1 MRMARRSL
9 RTLCFRLLLLG
20 FLPLV
25 PSAGASQ
32 IRLKS
37 GEVYTD
43 ATVIHRE
50 AEYIEIR
57 VRYGTMTLPLEKIDT
72 IDGVP
77 VNPPAPPPR
86 PLAPATAR
94 PAVQPSRRPVVI
106 MVTPTIAPV
115 PGLPTIAAIRR
126 TPSPNVTGQ
135 PSLMPDWWPWRS
147 GGVEQ
152 IGGIAL
158 GVIIILYLWSLT
170 FPRLRSDMRDRPNA
184 SGLWYT
190 VVLLLPG
197 LGYLCYLLGR
207 RLALLTERKRAEIEE
222 QNHFEFLDA
231 DHNPILIDA
240 TSSVFSGIEN
250 AREIL
255 ENALHK
261 RASDIHIEPAAQE
274 YRVRLRVDGS
284 MLPDRSFTTN
294 DGMRLV
300 SALKTLA
307 QVDIAERRKAQD
319 GRFGARQGNRAVD
332 FRAATVP
339 SVHGEKLV
347 LRILDRK
354 SGVRGL
360 NDLGMPQKM
369 MDHFAQIVHSR
380 SGMILA
386 TGPTGSGKTS
396 TLYAALAQLDA
407 TQLNLVTIE
416 DPVEYELAGAT
427 QIPVNAKAGVT
438 YESGLRSI
446 LRQDPDVILVGEM
459 RDLESAQI
467 ALRAALTGHLV
478 FSSLHTRDAIG
489 AVLRLEEMGIESH
502 LIASALFV
510 VLSQRLVRIVC
521 DSCRQPYECA
531 GNELSSLGIELEP
544 GGTLYRA
551 VGCRKCEG
559 TGYLGR
565 TGIFEMLV
573 FDDAIRQPVNN
584 GIEEDDLLRLA
595 REKGFARF
603 REDGAMKVLL
613 GITTVDELLKVN

>member
-1 MRMARRSL
+1 MARRFL
-9 RTLCFRLLLLG
+9 RPLG
-20 FLPLV
+20 SWLFILIALRIPV
-25 PSAGASQ
+25 PVDAAQ

-43 ATVIHRE
+43 ATVLHHD
-50 AEYIEIR
+50 ATSIEIR
-57 VRYGTMTLPLEKIDT
+57 VRYGTMTLPLNVVDR

-77 VNPPAPPPR
+77 VNLALSPGTAPTVAAPVIPSFPPAPRQPS
-86 PLAPATAR
+86 TALVV
-94 PAVQPSRRPVVI
+94 PAVVPTPGSRPSSTDHHVAAPSI
-106 MVTPTIAPV
+106 SGGSLPFWQQWDTPEFT
-115 PGLPTIAAIRR
+115 LIRR
-126 TPSPNVTGQ
+126 T
-135 PSLMPDWWPWRS
+135 SLA
-147 GGVEQ
+147 VAA
-152 IGGIAL
+152 AL
-158 GVIIILYLWSLT
+158 CLWFLT
-170 FPRLRSDMRDRPNA
+170 LPRLSRDLQSRGT
-184 SGLWYT
+184 SSLRWYA

-197 LGYLCYLLGR
+197 LGYLIYLVAR
-207 RLALLTERKRAEIEE
+207 RLDQQSEQRRAQVEE
-222 QNHFEFLDA
+222 QNRFEFLDA
-231 DHNPILIDA
+231 DHHPIQIDA
-240 TSSVFSGIEN
+240 GSSVASGIEN
-250 AREIL
+250 ARDIL
-255 ENALHK
+255 ENALLK
-261 RASDIHIEPAAQE
+261 RASDVHIEPAAQE

-284 MLPDRSFTTN
+284 MLPDRAFPTN
-294 DGMRLV
+294 DGLRLV
-300 SALKTLA
+300 SAFKTLA

-319 GRFGARQGNRAVD
+319 GRFGARQGPRAVD
-332 FRAATVP
+332 FRLATVP
-339 SVHGEKLV
+339 SVHGEKVV

-360 NDLGMPQKM
+360 NDLGMPQAM
-369 MDHFAQIVHSR
+369 MDRFAEIVHSR

-407 TQLNLVTIE
+407 SQLNLVTIE

-489 AVLRLEEMGIESH
+489 AVMRLEEMGIEPH
-502 LIASALFV
+502 LVASALFV

-521 DSCRQPYECA
+521 DACRQPYECT
-531 GNELSSLGIELEP
+531 GNELLSLGIEMNP
-544 GGTLYRA
+544 GETLYRA

-565 TGIFEMLV
+565 TGMFEMLV
-573 FDDAIRQPVNN
+573 LDEEIRQPVNN
-584 GIEEDDLLRLA
+584 GIEEDDLLKLA
-595 REKGFARF
+595 RQKGFASY

-613 GITTVDELLKVN
+613 GITTVDEVLRAN